1 VTFDIS
7 ANDKDPNV
15 YYVVIHL
22 SRPAAGAEN
31 IKEEKPARAVEKPK
45 EVKIEGIPAK

>member
-1 VTFDIS
+1 MYFYLVCTFDIS

-22 SRPAAGAEN
+22 SRPAAGAKR
-31 IKEEKPARAVEKPK
+31 IKVKRPVE
-45 EVKIEGIPAK
+45 